1 MQKNS
6 LRMAIASICVAFLLA
21 LTGCGQA
28 NDAKNAQNQVS
39 QAETVEF
46 TDDAGRTVTIP
57 GPTKIKK
64 VYYTSPMGMV
74 ATFTMNPELCAG
86 ASYKFSEHELKYLP
100 KRMGEIPVWGSKD
113 KTNFEELLKN
123 DVQLIID
130 VAPLGVSDADKSKAD
145 KYQEKAQ
152 IPVVVLDGSMEK
164 SDQLYKKLGEIFG
177 MPERGKELGDYCAET
192 YKNVT
197 ESVAKVPEDKRISI
211 YYAEGKEGL
220 KTEPTSSMH
229 AMVFKLAGAKNVAA
243 DVEAK
248 GGKGETPVSLEQVIE
263 WNPQVIFAW
272 SAWRGGA
279 ADMIRENPDW
289 ASIQAVKDGRVYSMP
304 QTPFSWLDRP
314 PSVNRF
320 IGLQWVANT
329 LYPQAYDVD
338 MIATTQKFY
347 KLFYQVDI
355 TPEDATQ
362 LLGNSLGK

>member
-1 MQKNS
+1 MQKKS
-6 LRMAIASICVAFLLA
+6 LHMMIASSCLAVLLA
-21 LTGCGQA
+21 LTGCAPAGQA
-28 NDAKNAQNQVS
+28 QIS

-57 GPTKIKK
+57 GPTKIER
-64 VYYTSPMGMV
+64 VYYTSAMGQIAV
-74 ATFTMNPELCAG
+74 FTMDPSKCAG
-86 ASYKFSEHELKYLP
+86 TTMKFTEQELKYLP
-100 KRMGEIPVWGSKD
+100 KGSADLPDWGTKD

-130 VAPLGVSDADKSKAD
+130 VAPKGVSESDASKAD

-164 SDQLYKKLGEIFG
+164 SDELYKKLGEIFG
-177 MPERGKELGDYCAET
+177 MPERAKELGDYCAKT
-192 YKNVT
+192 YKDVT

-220 KTEPTSSMH
+220 NTEPAKSMH
-229 AMVFKLAGAKNVAA
+229 SMVFNLAGAKNVAA
-243 DVEAK
+243 DVESK
-248 GGKGETPVSLEQVIE
+248 GGKGKTAVSLEQVIE

-272 SAWRGGA
+272 SPERGGA
-279 ADMIRENPDW
+279 AEIIKTSPDW
-289 ASIQAVKDGRVYSMP
+289 ASIQAVKDGRVYTMP
-304 QTPFSWLDRP
+304 QAPFSWLDRP

-329 LYPQAYDVD
+329 LYPEAYDVD

-347 KLFYQVDI
+347 KMFYQVDI
-355 TPEDATQ
+355 TPADAEQ